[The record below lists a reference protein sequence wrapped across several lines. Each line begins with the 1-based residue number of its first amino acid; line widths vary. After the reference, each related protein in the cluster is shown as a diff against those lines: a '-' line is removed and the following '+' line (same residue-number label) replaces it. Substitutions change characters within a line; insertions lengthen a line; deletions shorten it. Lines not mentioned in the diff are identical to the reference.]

1 MIIDKRTHPAIHPV
15 REIRDGKNKKFI
27 FCEGEKVLQEL
38 LKSKTE
44 IESIYLTP
52 DWAHQLSDT
61 LQRTKHVFVSEK
73 VMSFI
78 SDVTSPQGIITL
90 ARRPTSALP
99 LSVANKIPLIL
110 LLHKIQLPQNV
121 GALMRTAEG
130 AGVTEVWVTTQTC
143 DPFGPKSIRGS
154 SGSVLRMPVVEG
166 MSLDDAVA
174 LLKKNKI
181 LTVGAFQDAII
192 DYDKF
197 DWKVPT
203 ALVMG
208 SEGAGFDEREK
219 KLFDESV
226 RIPMRGE
233 VESLNVGIAAAVCL
247 FEAARQRRQSL

>member
-1 MIIDKRTHPAIHPV
+1 VIIDKRTHPAIHPI

-38 LKSKTE
+38 LRSKAE

-52 DWAHQLSDT
+52 DWAHQLSDI
-61 LQRTKHVFVSEK
+61 LQKTKHFFVSER
-73 VMSFI
+73 VMAFI
-78 SDVTSPQGIITL
+78 SDVTTPQGIITV
-90 ARRPTSALP
+90 ARRPASAQP
-99 LSVANKIPLIL
+99 LSVPAKTPLIL

-121 GALMRTAEG
+121 GALFRTAEG
-130 AGVTEVWVTTQTC
+130 AGVTEVWVTSQSC

-166 MSLDDAVA
+166 LSIDDAVA

-181 LTVGAFQDAII
+181 MTVGAFQEAII

-197 DWKVPT
+197 DWKVPV

-208 SEGAGFDEREK
+208 SEGAGFDDREQ
-219 KLFDESV
+219 KLFDEAV

-247 FEAARQRRQSL
+247 FEAARQRRI